1 MPEPFITTINER
13 FMKNVTTSV
22 KGGFVLACLLFF
34 SQFLSAQTIFGL
46 SSDRLIAFQANNP
59 AMITQS
65 PIITGV
71 AMGQTL
77 VGLDFRP
84 ATGQLYAMGYNAAT
98 GAANLY
104 TLDRATGA
112 ATTIGSNPLTLNVNI
127 TDFGFDFNPT
137 VDRIRVTGSD
147 NSNYRLHPVTG
158 VLVATDGNL
167 AYAAADANAAAD
179 PNVVASAYTN
189 SYIGA
194 TSTTLYN
201 FDATLNVLVTQIPPN
216 NGTLN
221 TIGGSGLALNAMDA
235 SVDVDITFD
244 ANMSANMAFLAA
256 NTGVSNNDDLYS
268 LNLTTGAATLL
279 GSIGNGLPVRDI
291 AVVIDRMVPANVTG
305 NLLYALNAGNNLI
318 SFDSNLPGVVRTLV
332 AVTGVA
338 AGQTLSGLDFRPAT
352 GELYGIGYNAM
363 NGETRLYTIQT
374 ATGVATPVG
383 AAPITLAANLG
394 KVGMDFNPT
403 VDRIRVTSSSNANYR
418 LHPVTGAL
426 AATDMNLAFAGANAG
441 VNPSIGAVAYT
452 NSFNGS
458 GTTTLYNYDDSLNV
472 ITTQIP
478 PNNGTLNTVGNS
490 GIVLNLADPT
500 ADMDIFYNLST
511 GQNTAYLVANP
522 GTQASDN
529 LYTLNLA
536 TGAAMLVGKIG
547 MGIAI
552 TDVTAFL
559 TVPPV
564 ETACDDK
571 ATGCARFE
579 MISVRRDAVGDEI
592 YRLRITNTCASP
604 LNYVAFSLPNGV
616 EAISPA
622 ATAVYTAPS
631 TRAYQVRNPNYSPF
645 YSIRFKANG
654 TGIANGQS
662 DIFEYK
668 LPKQA
673 DVSYI
678 NAYVKLMDGSVVE
691 AYLNTFNCP
700 TQASS
705 GNKPETDDRDN
716 TPALQTSAVRVFPN
730 PTAGQLFVDLS
741 SWTEQEVRLTVFN
754 TVGQQVL
761 QQVSVAAS
769 TVVSMELPANTAP
782 GLYYLEVVAAD
793 GTREVKRIVV
803 Q

>member
-46 SSDRLIAFQANNP
+46 SGDRLIAFPANNP

-65 PIITGV
+65 PVITGV

-112 ATTIGSNPLTLNVNI
+112 ATTIGSSPLTLNANI
-127 TDFGFDFNPT
+127 SDFGFDFNPT

-167 AYAAADANAAAD
+167 AYAATDANAAAD

-221 TIGGSGLALNAMDA
+221 TIGGSGLALNALDA

-383 AAPITLAANLG
+383 TAPITLAANLG
-394 KVGMDFNPT
+394 KIGMDFNPT

-472 ITTQIP
+472 LTTQIP

-536 TGAAMLVGKIG
+536 TGAATLVGKIG

-579 MISVRRDAVGDEI
+579 MISVRRDAAGDEI

-716 TPALQTSAVRVFPN
+716 TPALQTGAVRVFPN

-803 Q
+803 R